1 MGISTMNWEQDLVKD
16 IRTGTAFDDADG
28 GVPHPRGYDGRV
40 EFTDCNR
47 INLQNYFSKVRDN
60 CKAILEIGVCRNGG
74 ASSTHVFLDNKLPET
89 VYVGI
94 DLDDKS
100 FLNDPAK
107 NVHTIQNTSSD
118 IDGNIERIRALG
130 VTQFDFILIDGWHSI
145 NQCYLDWEYT
155 KLLGPNAI
163 VAFHDVS
170 CHPGPYAFIRALDTD
185 KWTVIINT
193 CPDDWGIGFAW
204 RNQN

>member
-1 MGISTMNWEQDLVKD
+1 MIWEQDLVRD
-16 IRTGTAFDDADG
+16 IRTNSQAYNDADG
-28 GVPHPRGYDGRV
+28 GLPHPRGYNGRV

-47 INLQNYFSKVRDN
+47 ANLETYFAKVRDN
-60 CKAILEIGVCRNGG
+60 CRAILEIGVCRNGS
-74 ASSTHVFLDNKLPET
+74 ASSTHVFLNNKLPET

-107 NVHTIQNTSSD
+107 NIHTIQNTSSD
-118 IDGNIERIRALG
+118 IEGNMAKIQALG
-130 VTQFDFILIDGWHSI
+130 VEQFDFIFIDGWHSI
-145 NQCYLDWEYT
+145 NQVLIDWEYT
-155 KLLGPNAI
+155 QWLGPKGI
-163 VAFHDVS
+163 VGFHDVS
-170 CHPGPYAFIRALDTD
+170 CHPGPNQFVKAMNTD

-204 RNQN
+204 KR